1 MGHGVYQMTVKT
13 PTVRVERLIAATID
27 DVFTAWTNPVA
38 MARWLAP
45 SGTAEVEADVRVGG
59 SFRVV
64 MIDDQS
70 RIEHTGEYL
79 DIEPPRRVS
88 FTWESPYTGAMPSI
102 VTVALTPEGAGTRV
116 VLLHEG
122 LPADTAPGHR
132 DGWDTIVQRLADL
145 LVVEQRS

>member
-79 DIEPPRRVS
+79 DIVPPRRLS
-88 FTWESPYTGAMPSI
+88 FTWNSPYTGPLPSI
-102 VTVALTPEGAGTRV
+102 VTVTLTPEGDGTRV
-116 VLLHEG
+116 VLSHEG
-122 LPADTAPGHR
+122 LPADTAPGHQ
-132 DGWDTIVQRLADL
+132 DGWDTIVQRLTDL